1 MNDAG
6 HEADMTLV
14 RVPGDKSVT
23 HRALLLAALATGRS
37 RVRRPLAGEDT
48 QSTARVLRQLGCGV
62 SELDADGD
70 VVIDGVGLRGLREPA
85 AVLDCGNS
93 GTTAR
98 LLLGVL
104 AGQAFEASL
113 TGDASLR
120 ARPMGR
126 VTQPLAAMGATFK
139 ELGERDRL
147 PLRVAGGALR
157 GVDHVSPHASAQVKS
172 AVLLAGLTGG
182 VPVSIEEPVLS
193 RDHTERLLE
202 RLGVRLTRRA
212 AADGTSYVA
221 SLPIARLDPLDTTV
235 PGDFSSAAFVIAH
248 AALNAR
254 RPVRIAG
261 VGINPT
267 RTGLLQ
273 VLQRMGVSVSI
284 ENARDSGGEPVAD
297 LVVVP
302 APLRATEIGG
312 AEVPSLIDEVPIIAI
327 LAARA
332 EGNTVITGAR
342 ELRVKESDRIAAIV
356 ANLRAVG
363 IAADELPD
371 GLVVSGTGHRLA
383 GTVACRHD
391 HRIAMAFGVLGAG
404 PGNDIAVDD
413 RDCVS
418 VSYPDFWSMLDE
430 VAGA

>member
-1 MNDAG
+1 MSDASDS
-6 HEADMTLV
+6 ADTARI

-48 QSTARVLRQLGCGV
+48 QSTARVLRQLGCSI

-70 VVIDGVGLRGLREPA
+70 VIIDGVGLRGLREPG

-104 AGQAFEASL
+104 AGQSFAASL

-120 ARPMGR
+120 SRPMAR
-126 VTQPLAAMGATFK
+126 VTRPLAAMGATF
-139 ELGERDRL
+139 EDLGEPDRL
-147 PLRVAGGALR
+147 PLRVRGGELR
-157 GVDHVSPHASAQVKS
+157 GLDHVSPHASAQIKS

-182 VPVSIEEPVLS
+182 VPVSVVEPVLS
-193 RDHTERLLE
+193 RDHTERMLE
-202 RLGVRLTRRA
+202 RLGARLSRHTP
-212 AADGTSYVA
+212 ADGGAYVGLEPVA
-221 SLPIARLDPLDTTV
+221 QLDPLDAEV

-248 AALNAR
+248 AVLNSR

-261 VGINPT
+261 VGVNPT
-267 RTGLLQ
+267 RTGLLG
-273 VLQRMGVSVSI
+273 VLQRMGVSVAV
-284 ENARDSGGEPVAD
+284 ENARESGGEPVAD
-297 LVVVP
+297 LIVRP
-302 APLRATEIGG
+302 TPLRATVVGG
-312 AEVPSLIDEVPIIAI
+312 AEVPSLIDEVPVIAI

-332 EGNTVITGAR
+332 EGDTVITGAR

-363 IAADELPD
+363 ITAHELPD
-371 GLVVSGTGHRLA
+371 GLVVSGTGRRLA
-383 GTVACRHD
+383 GSVACRHD
-391 HRIAMAFGVLGAG
+391 HRIAMAFAVLGAL
-404 PGNDIAVDD
+404 DD
-413 RDCVS
+413 RDCVA
-418 VSYPDFWSMLDE
+418 VSYPGFWTMLNE